1 MLLVSA
7 GNDTQV
13 KAHNADN
20 LMAKL
25 TALGAPV
32 RHLNYPGLSHEDV
45 AMALSKPFRGKAS
58 TLADS
63 LAFLDSALRPA
74 R

>member
-45 AMALSKPFRGKAS
+45 AMALSKPFRGKAPV
-58 TLADS
+58 LADS
-63 LAFLDSALRPA
+63 VAFLNRAMR
-74 R
+74 